1 MVQTSIIISSNFGA
15 SFQGNKSLYRTIF
28 KFSFSRT
35 KSITSSDIALQVQI
49 KDFQSIITRHQ
60 RSSKQGWSNTFLAFG
75 RTCCLHHEYTLCSW
89 SLGLQWPPMLYLQWE
104 PGLVLP
110 ERREALIHSQVR
122 NHNSSLAKIEND
134 SRKPEQ
140 RQFQV
145 CLRFIFTTHW
155 NQTADVI
162 PPTISH
168 FL

>member
-28 KFSFSRT
+28 MFSFSRT

-122 NHNSSLAKIEND
+122 NHIRAAMLLLWTANKERMKDELSIE
-134 SRKPEQ
+134 STK
-140 RQFQV
+140 
-145 CLRFIFTTHW
+145 H
-155 NQTADVI
+155 
-162 PPTISH
+162 
-168 FL
+168 